1 MWKQPRRHER
11 GPPPPATK
19 IASLQQQFVS
29 VIKRVSPSVVQIR
42 TEQALGSG
50 VVFDNDESSR
60 ERRS

>member
-1 MWKQPRRHER
+1 VRKLL
-11 GPPPPATK
+11 TTLVL
-19 IASLQQQFVS
+19 IAVAAPVVGCGSSHV

>member
-1 MWKQPRRHER
+1 
-11 GPPPPATK
+11 
-19 IASLQQQFVS
+19 